1 MSPDFPIYNGKV
13 VEKYMNEIEFRNIQ
27 IVNLTQAMLGCISLN
42 FRSVV
47 INVNSDYTK
56 VTFVLEKENKEDFEE
71 IEDIIFEYEA
81 LQISNTIIKQHILI
95 TNEDISRVIPQIRD
109 SNGIIVFQRKEM
121 IPRMGK

>member
-1 MSPDFPIYNGKV
+1 
-13 VEKYMNEIEFRNIQ
+13 MNEIEFRNMQ

-47 INVNSDYTK
+47 INVNSDCTK

-81 LQISNTIIKQHILI
+81 LQITNTIIKKHILI

-109 SNGIIVFQRKEM
+109 SNGLIVFQRKE
-121 IPRMGK
+121 